1 MMTSPEILTLVQDHG
16 LLLLA
21 PLAVIE
27 GPIMSIL
34 GGSLSGADL
43 FNVWAV
49 LAIVIAA
56 DLFGDMGLYWIGM
69 RGEALLPERLRA
81 RVLNPD
87 SALQRRLRY
96 ELTDHGVR
104 LLVLGKLTHGAGF
117 AVLMAAGAM
126 RYPFA
131 KFVLVNLGATA
142 VKSGAL
148 VALGWWLGDS
158 WQRAEVWLDRAVV
171 FVLLAAVLGLV
182 VWLHHKR
189 AARA

>member
-1 MMTSPEILTLVQDHG
+1 MTNPEILTLVQDHG

-27 GPIMSIL
+27 GPIMSVL
-34 GGSLSGADL
+34 GGSLSGAGL
-43 FNVWAV
+43 FNVWSV

-56 DLFGDMGLYWIGM
+56 DLFGDMVLYWVGM
-69 RGEALLPERLRA
+69 RGGGLLPERLRA

-87 SALQRRLRY
+87 SALQRRLRH

-131 KFVLVNLGATA
+131 KFVVVNLGATA
-142 VKSGAL
+142 IKSGAL
-148 VALGWWLGDS
+148 VALGWWLGDR

-171 FVLLAAVLGLV
+171 VVALAAVLGLA
-182 VWLHHKR
+182 VWVHRKR
-189 AARA
+189 MQRV